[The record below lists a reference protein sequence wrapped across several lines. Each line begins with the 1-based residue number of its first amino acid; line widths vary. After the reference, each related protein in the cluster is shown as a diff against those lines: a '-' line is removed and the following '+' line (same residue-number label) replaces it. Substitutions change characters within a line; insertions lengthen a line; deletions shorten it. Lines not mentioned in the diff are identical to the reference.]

1 MTLHRFLRE
10 VGNEIM
16 SGAEKM
22 VFSSFAM
29 LVLAVV
35 VLLIMI
41 TMPGGITGILEMHG
55 VEININFDLY
65 SSIVPSYCE
74 G

>member
-41 TMPGGITGILEMHG
+41 TMPGGISGVLEMHG
-55 VEININFDLY
+55 WRLILI
-65 SSIVPSYCE
+65 SICTAALFLLIVR